1 MNSMQPAF
9 GLVLAGGGAKGAYQ
23 AGVIQ
28 YISEIGVNPHI
39 IAGTSIGA
47 LNGAVLASSINFS
60 EGVKKVNA
68 LWEKLGRTTII
79 YPNAGA
85 AIKIA
90 NYFAKSAMP
99 NFTEWI
105 INFLETAGII
115 KNKNCLFDPMP
126 IENFLREAIVP
137 SQLRNGTELWIAAFP
152 SLHIP
157 GIDYDLLMAA
167 IDLFRARIG
176 TKAHWLRV
184 QDCPDDETLYT
195 LLLASA
201 AIPLAFPKRMVNNQL
216 YVDGGLAD
224 NVPLGALAAR
234 GITHAIVV
242 HLENGSVWDRHKFPN
257 QTIIEIR
264 PVDPINKLDIPV
276 IGNLDSL
283 LDFSFERISFLK
295 QRGYKDAKYY
305 LEPIIRTFSTVISQR
320 KVQESLTKSTQRLLD
335 DKGLQ

>member
-1 MNSMQPAF
+1 MQPAF

-28 YISEIGVNPHI
+28 YLSEIGINPHI

-47 LNGAVLASSINFS
+47 LNGAILASSINFS

-68 LWEKLGRTTII
+68 LWEKLGRIKII

-85 AIKIA
+85 ATKIT
-90 NYFAKSAMP
+90 NYFAKVAMP

-105 INFLETAGII
+105 INFLEKGGII
-115 KNKNCLFDPMP
+115 EDDDCLFDPKP

-152 SLHIP
+152 SLDIP
-157 GIDYDLLMAA
+157 GINYDILMAA
-167 IDLFRARIG
+167 IDLFRACIG

-201 AIPLAFPKRMVNNQL
+201 AIPLAFPKRMVNNQS
-216 YVDGGLAD
+216 YVDGSLAD
-224 NVPLGALAAR
+224 NVPLGALATR

-242 HLENGSVWDRHKFPN
+242 HLENGSIWDRHEFPN
-257 QTIIEIR
+257 QAIIEIR
-264 PVDPINKLDIPV
+264 PIDPINKLDTPV

-305 LEPIIRTFSTVISQR
+305 LEPIIRSFSTVISQR
-320 KVQESLTKSTQRLLD
+320 KTQESLTKSTQRLLN